1 MFTGIV
7 EDVGDVLF
15 VERKSGDAVFRIGVD
30 KIPAAQI
37 VRGESIAVN
46 GVCLTAVAVGEKDFS
61 AEASRE
67 TLSRTSLS
75 GLRAGDGVNLERSI
89 RAGDR
94 MGGHIVTG
102 HVDGVGTVGSRA
114 PVGESVVFSFSI
126 PRELSRYVVEKG
138 SIAVDGVSLTVNSAG
153 GEEFSVN
160 IIPHTLRETIF
171 SGLRAGA
178 KVNLECDIIGKY
190 VERLLF
196 AEDGSRRGSSARTR
210 TPG

>member
-7 EDVGDVLF
+7 EDVGAVLL
-15 VERKSGDAVFRIGVD
+15 VERKSRDAVFRIGVD
-30 KIPAAQI
+30 KIPAAEI
-37 VRGESIAVN
+37 GVGESVAVN
-46 GVCLTAVAVGEKDFS
+46 GVCLTAVAVGEGDFS
-61 AEASRE
+61 AQASRE
-67 TLSRTSLS
+67 TLSRTGLS
-75 GLRAGDGVNLERSI
+75 RLRAGDRVNLERSL

-102 HVDGVGTVGSRA
+102 HVDGVGTVGSRE

-160 IIPHTLRETIF
+160 VIPHTLRETIF

-196 AEDGSRRGSSARTR
+196 AEDGSRRKSP
-210 TPG
+210 PGRGL

>member
-7 EDVGDVLF
+7 EDVGGVLF

-37 VRGESIAVN
+37 GAGESIAVN
-46 GVCLTAVAVGEKDFS
+46 GVCLTAVAVGKKDFS
-61 AEASRE
+61 AQASRE
-67 TLSRTSLS
+67 TLSRTNLS
-75 GLRAGDGVNLERSI
+75 GLRTGDGVNLERSL

-94 MGGHIVTG
+94 MGGHMVTG
-102 HVDGVGTVGSRA
+102 HVDGVGTVRSRS

-138 SIAVDGVSLTVNSAG
+138 SIAVDGVSLTVNSAD

-171 SGLRAGA
+171 SGLRDGA

-190 VERLLF
+190 VEKLLF
-196 AEDGSRRGSSARTR
+196 EEDGSRRGSPIGR
-210 TPG
+210 GL

>member
-7 EDVGDVLF
+7 EDVGSVLF
-15 VERKSGDAVFRIGVD
+15 VERKSADALFAIGVD
-30 KIPAAQI
+30 KIPAERIGA
-37 VRGESIAVN
+37 GESIAVN
-46 GVCLTAVAVGEKDFS
+46 GVCLTAVAVGERDFS
-61 AEASRE
+61 AQVSRE

-75 GLRAGDGVNLERSI
+75 GLRAGSGVNLERSL

-102 HVDGVGTVGSRA
+102 HVDGVGTVRSRT
-114 PVGESVVFSFSI
+114 PVGESAVFSFSI

-153 GEEFSVN
+153 REEFSVN
-160 IIPHTLRETIF
+160 VIPHTLRETVF

-190 VERLLF
+190 VEKLLF
-196 AEDGSRRGSSARTR
+196 AEDGSRGAR

>member
-7 EDVGDVLF
+7 EDVGAVLL
-15 VERKSGDAVFRIGVD
+15 VERKSRDAVFRIGVD
-30 KIPAAQI
+30 KIPAAEI
-37 VRGESIAVN
+37 GVGESVAVN
-46 GVCLTAVAVGEKDFS
+46 GVCLTAVAVGERDFS
-61 AEASRE
+61 AQASRE
-67 TLSRTSLS
+67 TLSRTGLS
-75 GLRAGDGVNLERSI
+75 GLRAGDRVNLERSL

-102 HVDGVGTVGSRA
+102 HVDGVGTVGSRE

-160 IIPHTLRETIF
+160 VIPHTLRETIF

-196 AEDGSRRGSSARTR
+196 AEDGSRRKSP
-210 TPG
+210 PGRGL

>member
-7 EDVGDVLF
+7 EDVGGVLF

-30 KIPAAQI
+30 KIPASQI

-46 GVCLTAVAVGEKDFS
+46 GVCLTAVAVGGKDFS

-102 HVDGVGTVGSRA
+102 HVDGVGMVGSRA
-114 PVGESVVFSFSI
+114 PAGESVVFSFSI

-196 AEDGSRRGSSARTR
+196 AEDGSRRGSSERTR